1 MFFFTVFQHI
11 RGDNF
16 VLGTLYLRLDETGC
30 SAAISHFFLI
40 TQHKDDTGCRTNRK
54 AFSLC
59 THSGPIFI
67 RQVASSDDGYV
78 VCMLI
83 CFNYMSL
90 ACASRLKPLRGRPF
104 NSEGAGGDFEKNFL
118 QALVAREKLHA
129 AKMK

>member
-1 MFFFTVFQHI
+1 MQRSPI
-11 RGDNF
+11 
-16 VLGTLYLRLDETGC
+16 
-30 SAAISHFFLI
+30 FFLT
-40 TQHKDDTGCRTNRK
+40 TQHKDDTGCRAKRQTAENRK
-54 AFSLC
+54 ACSLC